1 MNNKLH
7 NKFTYFTTKTGLN
20 FKSGLNF
27 KNDFKSNSKIKNIL
41 YLLFFI
47 IIIGLNI
54 YLLGLILYTSRSS
67 LSSSLSSS
75 MQHNIIENFDIEK
88 YHDICKN
95 RKTHFYNLKRS
106 KLSNAFSVSS
116 NSECEIL
123 CSEGNCE
130 IFLLKDLSNS
140 TMKTCSLFNDIEGA
154 YDISLTLNCESNIL
168 PQSDY
173 GVYNG
178 YGFVNKNY
186 FQDNS
191 NGFKYIDRYL
201 EETEYIIDDLSYIS
215 YLNKKA
221 SKLDLTNINGKNFYD
236 YLESQKIN
244 AYNNI
249 LNTINDVN
257 SRIFNNSKNVLFTDL
272 FNHSLSHN
280 EISANILLTQ
290 PRDMSFINL
299 INNSITTNNNTNLLN
314 NKQNI
319 LLTNQNSINAV
330 YLILLIIMI
339 LTIVLLIL
347 YNASIISEFI
357 LFSYFIFV
365 ILLIVFINNIVKI

>member
-1 MNNKLH
+1 MNNKLY

-20 FKSGLNF
+20 
-27 KNDFKSNSKIKNIL
+27 FKSNSKIKNIL

-75 MQHNIIENFDIEK
+75 IQHNIIENFDIEK